1 MCSAVAVTLDSVI
14 FNAPILKPEASRRLW
29 NLPARLRKISLCQL
43 LLCHEAPLPACRL
56 RTNLSMNVKKAHKGI
71 FLVFTAN
78 PPATPASGP
87 VGCILCTCPELL
99 AQRLKLFLVLV
110 TSSRLLLQIPPAP
123 STVPAQV
130 FRPGIRGLQ
139 GKLAM
144 KFQVMRTSTP
154 RVRPVRVSCRC
165 SAQPASSLG
174 SFTWQV
180 GVLAMLFLRGLQGP
194 LPQMGSVRLQP
205 PVELCK
211 AYMAVSWRARNFSAA
226 RRRHAS
232 NCLASLLSELP
243 IHQVAADCGRPP
255 FAEVPAMTAGSF
267 WTSRWTSALLRHRSL
282 RRKQMSSRQP
292 PSKAKAGCRASRS
305 HAPACSAGR
314 EPAREEPRRAL
325 NSLSRFQG
333 LVPARAPHACSWR
346 PRVCTAPA
354 RLRTAPLQ
362 PTFHAR
368 RRTALDGLP
377 STSTSG
383 CIGRVGL

>member
-1 MCSAVAVTLDSVI
+1 MEPAGTFAENFT
-14 FNAPILKPEASRRLW
+14 
-29 NLPARLRKISLCQL
+29 LPAASLSRGSIASLPTSHKPQHECQEGPQRHVPCL
-43 LLCHEAPLPACRL
+43 HSKP
-56 RTNLSMNVKKAHKGI
+56 SW
-71 FLVFTAN
+71 
-78 PPATPASGP
+78 TPASGP

-211 AYMAVSWRARNFSAA
+211 ANMAVSWRARNFSAA

-243 IHQVAADCGRPP
+243 IHQFAADCGRPP

-267 WTSRWTSALLRHRSL
+267 WTSRWTSALLWDRSL
-282 RRKQMSSRQP
+282 RRKRMSSRQP
-292 PSKAKAGCRASRS
+292 PSKAKQDAGL
-305 HAPACSAGR
+305 
-314 EPAREEPRRAL
+314 RRATPQL
-325 NSLSRFQG
+325 AAPGVSQHERSPEG
-333 LVPARAPHACSWR
+333 L
-346 PRVCTAPA
+346 
-354 RLRTAPLQ
+354 
-362 PTFHAR
+362 
-368 RRTALDGLP
+368 
-377 STSTSG
+377 
-383 CIGRVGL
+383 